1 MSTNWLQVF
10 AGACPT
16 TSRDDLIVPCFLSPD
31 VALGQ
36 FGWIDSDWNF
46 HFVDVIET
54 LPAYAPSTTPIPPM
68 SFHSGATQQT
78 DGNVTVKGKVIDPE
92 NGLTVEANT
101 QATWQFTESTSLAGE
116 LAAVYHNSIN
126 QEQALTDPG
135 NQEQITLAA
144 SKYGYTNQD
153 GTLKPNWVVITDVYQ
168 IISGVIVG
176 STSKNSSFAISGT
189 AAIEGIIDGSVDA
202 GWGLKSDDVSNQ
214 FFFVPFPGSPIA
226 LKPDGSGVDP
236 STVSNASTLYT
247 IAFTAASI
255 HVNQIVPWK
264 R

>member
-1 MSTNWLQVF
+1 VKL
-10 AGACPT
+10 A
-16 TSRDDLIVPCFLSPD
+16 LYIFL
-31 VALGQ
+31 VALL
-36 FGWIDSDWNF
+36 
-46 HFVDVIET
+46 V
-54 LPAYAPSTTPIPPM
+54 
-68 SFHSGATQQT
+68 
-78 DGNVTVKGKVIDPE
+78 
-92 NGLTVEANT
+92 
-101 QATWQFTESTSLAGE
+101 SL
-116 LAAVYHNSIN
+116 LFR

-226 LKPDGSGVDP
+226 LKPDGSGVNP